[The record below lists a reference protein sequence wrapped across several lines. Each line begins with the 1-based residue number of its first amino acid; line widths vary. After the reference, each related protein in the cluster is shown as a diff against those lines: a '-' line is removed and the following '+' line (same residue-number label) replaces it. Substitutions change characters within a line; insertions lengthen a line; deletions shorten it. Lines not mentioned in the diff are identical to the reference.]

1 MWSEP
6 VGASRS
12 GAEQRHSENMWHAPS
27 PLEVLRAELKPLLPE
42 RAFLKRDRGDMLLV
56 TNAPAFGLSPERLP
70 GCIVERRGML
80 LRILPDAQ
88 WVAEYENGFSEPPDH
103 LSRTLLRFR
112 GVEADLDNLH
122 LFARIAKLMDAQPSP
137 GEIEA
142 CDRALRSRAALALRG
157 GCGGG
162 LYACACID
170 ALLKSP

>member
-1 MWSEP
+1 MWNE
-6 VGASRS
+6 
-12 GAEQRHSENMWHAPS
+12 PS
-27 PLEVLRAELKPLLPE
+27 PLEMLRSELRPLLPE
-42 RAFLKRDRGDMLLV
+42 RAFLKRDRGDALLI
-56 TNAPAFGLSPERLP
+56 TNAPALGLAPDRLP
-70 GCIVERRGML
+70 GCIVENRGML
-80 LRILPDAQ
+80 LCILPDAQ
-88 WVAEYENGFSEPPDH
+88 WIAEYEAAIPEPPDH
-103 LSRTLLRFR
+103 LSRTLLFFR
-112 GVEADLDNLH
+112 GVEADPDNLR

>member
-1 MWSEP
+1 M
-6 VGASRS
+6 
-12 GAEQRHSENMWHAPS
+12 
-27 PLEVLRAELKPLLPE
+27 PLERLRAELKPLLPPQ
-42 RAFLKRDRGDMLLV
+42 AFLKRDRGDALLI

-88 WVAEYENGFSEPPDH
+88 WVADFEATVPEPPDH
-103 LSRTLLRFR
+103 LSRTLLLFR
-112 GVEADLDNLH
+112 GVEADPDNLR

-142 CDRALRSRAALALRG
+142 CDRALRNRAALALRG

-162 LYACACID
+162 LYACACVR
-170 ALLKSP
+170 ALLNHS